1 MVKIICID
9 TFDDKRKLY
18 LVDFLHKNF
27 IDIFSFEINL
37 GTVLVICKHARDGWG
52 V

>member
-1 MVKIICID
+1 MIKENYTWWIFFIKI
-9 TFDDKRKLY
+9 
-18 LVDFLHKNF
+18 F

-37 GTVLVICKHARDGWG
+37 GTVLLICKHARDGWG